1 MQKIRYTKK
10 RYAKNTYGPKCRNT
24 HGPKLWLLDT
34 WAWAD
39 GPGPWPPPGKCVA
52 PGWGGGGGQ
61 GPWAQGRGPRPMCL
75 GAKALA
81 HEYFDIWAHKY
92 F

>member
-1 MQKIRYTKK
+1 MLKTG
-10 RYAKNTYGPKCRNT
+10 YAKNTYVPKCQNT

-34 WAWAD
+34 WAWAH
-39 GPGPWPPPGKCVA
+39 GPGRMGGRPAAGPPPGKCVV
-52 PGWGGGGGQ
+52 GGEG
-61 GPWAQGRGPRPMCL
+61 AMPMCS

-81 HEYFDIWAHKY
+81 HEYFDIWDHKY